1 MKTNRNEPL
10 FPSSSVNV
18 MFSVVCLSGLKS
30 KRLIWIK
37 LVLPTQYNE
46 IKKIKMMVRCSYN
59 FYKDVHD
66 EMESSLKSNEHWA
79 NPETENGTP

>member
-37 LVLPTQYNE
+37 LVLPTQCNE
-46 IKKIKMMVRCSYN
+46 IKIMVRCSYN

>member
-1 MKTNRNEPL
+1 MKANWNEPL

-18 MFSVVCLSGLKS
+18 MFSVVSLSGLKS
-30 KRLIWIK
+30 NRLIWIK
-37 LVLPTQYNE
+37 LVLPTQCNE
-46 IKKIKMMVRCSYN
+46 IKKMMVRCSYN

-66 EMESSLKSNEHWA
+66 EMESSLRLYEHWA

>member
-1 MKTNRNEPL
+1 MKANWNEPL

-37 LVLPTQYNE
+37 LVLPAQGNE
-46 IKKIKMMVRCSYN
+46 IKMMVRCFYN
-59 FYKDVHD
+59 FYKDVHG
-66 EMESSLKSNEHWA
+66 EMESSLWSYEHWA